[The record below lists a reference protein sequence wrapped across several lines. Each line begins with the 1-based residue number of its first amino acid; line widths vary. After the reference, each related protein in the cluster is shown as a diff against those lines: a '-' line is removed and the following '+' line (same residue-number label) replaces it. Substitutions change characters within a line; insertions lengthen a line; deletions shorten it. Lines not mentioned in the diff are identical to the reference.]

1 MRNIDTN
8 ARYDKDLN
16 NWVRQE
22 ADFFIIGLTDFGQ
35 EFVGTIS
42 SISELPTVGQTVEK
56 GALYCVL
63 ESDKAT
69 SENYL
74 PIGGIVVAVNETLLS
89 TPTLINE
96 DCYEAGWI
104 VKLKAVS
111 ISDWDALKTAAFYE
125 SAIRS
130 FFNK

>member
-1 MRNIDTN
+1 MRKVDTN
-8 ARYDKDLN
+8 ARYDEDLN
-16 NWVRQE
+16 NWVRQD
-22 ADFFIIGLTDFGQ
+22 ADLFVVGLTDFGQ

-42 SISELPTVGQTVEK
+42 SISELPTLGQTMEK

-63 ESDKAT
+63 ESDKAA
-69 SENYL
+69 SDNYL
-74 PIGGIVVAVNETLLS
+74 PIGGIVVAVNETLFS

-96 DCYEAGWI
+96 ACYEGGWI

-111 ISDWDALKTAAFYE
+111 LADWAALKTAAFYE
-125 SAIRS
+125 SAIGS